1 MKIHAKGPDWV
12 RVILMVAVSVY
23 LGHQIYTK
31 TKILLKWEMGFTEE
45 EVDSDV
51 MTFPSITFCPGFM
64 NTLKWPQAFENITA
78 DYQKLPRIED
88 LLREVSQQISI
99 NE

>member
-12 RVILMVAVSVY
+12 RVILMVVVSVY

-31 TKILLKWEMGFTEE
+31 TKMLLKWEMGFTEE
-45 EVDSDV
+45 AVDSNF
-51 MTFPSITFCPGFM
+51 MTFPSITFCPGNM
-64 NTLKWPQAFENITA
+64 NTPKWPQEFENITA
-78 DYQKLPRIED
+78 DYEKLPRIKD
-88 LLREVSQQISI
+88 MLTHIKFPISI